1 MCCVFTGIHV
11 QALNVFALLLDPD
24 ADDRRKLPVFSPGSG
39 SRCAVHV
46 DHDLSL
52 KLSDVHGAEP
62 FVFEPLFLD
71 STVPESVRLRSVTVD
86 GYLTIFEDGSLGIL
100 GNQVRGEACESLG
113 GVMQEFQVHVCH
125 GSSMQQGRSALKM
138 CTDVAIRKD
147 ESTESTEMCTK
158 ACMQTSMP
166 EGKHGMDFLAAAALA
181 RTSPSGA

>member
-1 MCCVFTGIHV
+1 VCCVFTGIHV

-71 STVPESVRLRSVTVD
+71 SIVPESVRLRSVTVN
-86 GYLTIFEDGSLGIL
+86 GFVTIFEDGSLGIL
-100 GNQVRGEACESLG
+100 RNQVRCEACESLG
-113 GVMQEFQVHVCH
+113 GVVQEFQVHVCH
-125 GSSMQQGRSALKM
+125 GSSMQEGRSALKI
-138 CTDVAIRKD
+138 CTDVAIWKD
-147 ESTESTEMCTK
+147 ESTTEMCTK

-181 RTSPSGA
+181 RTSPTGA